1 MPSNFRTYESQS
13 RLLAAVLAS
22 NPSLKLNFKA
32 IAQHYGSDSSQSAIE
47 HRFRP
52 IKKQASIIR
61 KAVSEGKDAKDF
73 ANLFNLNDKDI
84 AKYYGESTPQGI
96 EFQFRAIKKD
106 AKALRDAVE
115 QGTSPLA
122 TRKNVPAGTGAP
134 PSARGRKPKAP
145 AVPSP
150 AVAGV
155 SDTSAVAT
163 AATTAA
169 PLPPSAARRPAK
181 RARLEMDFASNDD
194 EDTLASDEVDY
205 EQLDLTPLSTPS
217 HRMTA
222 TAGGATTANN
232 IAPVPFT
239 PSTTMAA
246 PPTAFFTDTTTATPA
261 LSTGVSPAD
270 NDSPENNAVFHT
282 AVQHQRAQ
290 PLSFYP
296 HNSVTIED
304 DDDETTPSN
313 INQNNKNNTHNV
325 EDDDDDDLYIIDTPS
340 KKPKL
345 ETPAPPATAALTS
358 TSTATLAMG
367 SFDSWNSHSQLSQ
380 LPSQLHS
387 QSQPQSQFTFDASGS
402 SWDSMGFFSAASDP
416 MASFAG
422 TSSFYDNDDG
432 I

>member
-22 NPSLKLNFKA
+22 NPSLKLNFRA

-61 KAVSEGKDAKDF
+61 RIVSEGKDAKDF
-73 ANLFNLNDKDI
+73 AHLFNLHDKDI

-115 QGTSPLA
+115 QGKSPLA
-122 TRKNVPAGTGAP
+122 TRKNVPAGT
-134 PSARGRKPKAP
+134 SAATPTRGRKPRAP
-145 AVPSP
+145 AVS
-150 AVAGV
+150 AVAGG
-155 SDTSAVAT
+155 TASAASSAAAT
-163 AATTAA
+163 AAA
-169 PLPPSAARRPAK
+169 PAPARRPAK
-181 RARLEMDFASNDD
+181 RARLEADFVSKDD
-194 EDTLASDEVDY
+194 EDSLASDEVDY

-222 TAGGATTANN
+222 TMTTAAGGAAASAGAVV
-232 IAPVPFT
+232 APVCFT

-270 NDSPENNAVFHT
+270 NDSPDNNVVFHT
-282 AVQHQRAQ
+282 AVQHQRQQ
-290 PLSFYP
+290 PLSFYAR
-296 HNSVTIED
+296 NRVTIED
-304 DDDETTPSN
+304 DG
-313 INQNNKNNTHNV
+313 
-325 EDDDDDDLYIIDTPS
+325 DDDDDVCIIDTPT
-340 KKPKL
+340 KRPKL
-345 ETPAPPATAALTS
+345 ETPAPLSLAAVS
-358 TSTATLAMG
+358 TSTATLEIG
-367 SFDSWNSHSQLSQ
+367 SFDSFTSQSQLASQ
-380 LPSQLHS
+380 LPGQSGQFHSQNQNLS
-387 QSQPQSQFTFDASGS
+387 QSQSQSPFTFDGSGS
-402 SWDSMGFFSAASDP
+402 SWDSMGFFAAAADP

-422 TSSFYDNDDG
+422 TASFYDNDDG